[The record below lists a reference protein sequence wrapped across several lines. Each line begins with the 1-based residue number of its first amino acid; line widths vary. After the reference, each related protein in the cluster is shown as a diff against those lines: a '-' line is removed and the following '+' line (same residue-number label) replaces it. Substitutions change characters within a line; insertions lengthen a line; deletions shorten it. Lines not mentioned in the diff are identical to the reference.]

1 MKYLLGVTSVPF
13 DQYPGIFAVTHHRRA
28 DSSRFISS
36 YADGKTN
43 KPELFKFLA
52 RAGQIE
58 SRRQW
63 DLHHIV
69 EGQHF
74 ADVDFT
80 GRLQTMYQK
89 ELPVV
94 LIQKDEH
101 VAYNMLLHVSAT
113 DEMFR
118 DTLPADLLAR
128 SRAAMAAAAQPA
140 QRPALRARV
149 DKLIELYDGA
159 YMSDPVLTQIAG
171 ELRRLLYRPREA
183 PKALRSR
190 TEANRLRR
198 RRRFGQ
204 DLKGSSCTAPATRS

>member
-1 MKYLLGVTSVPF
+1 MLPMKYLLGVQSVPF
-13 DQYPGIFAVTHHRRA
+13 DQFPGIFAVPHHRRA

-36 YADGKTN
+36 YVDGKMH

-74 ADVDFT
+74 ADVDFS
-80 GRLQTMYQK
+80 GRLQAMYQN

-118 DTLPADLLAR
+118 DTLPPDLVAR
-128 SRAAMAAAAQPA
+128 SRAAVAAAAEPA
-140 QRPALRARV
+140 QRPALRSRV
-149 DKLIELYDGA
+149 DRLIELYEGA
-159 YMSDPVLTQIAG
+159 YTSDPVLTRIARNV
-171 ELRRLLYRPREA
+171 L
-183 PKALRSR
+183 
-190 TEANRLRR
+190 TEAKSLVR
-198 RRRFGQ
+198 
-204 DLKGSSCTAPATRS
+204 

>member
-1 MKYLLGVTSVPF
+1 MKYLRGVQAVPF
-13 DQYPGIFAVTHHRRA
+13 EMFPGIWAITHHRRN
-28 DSSRFISS
+28 DSSRLVSS
-36 YADGKTN
+36 YADGKSR
-43 KPELFKFLA
+43 KAELFKFLA
-52 RAGQIE
+52 RTGQIE
-58 SRRQW
+58 ARRQW

-74 ADVDFT
+74 ADVDFG
-80 GRLQTMYQK
+80 GRLQTMYQN

-128 SRAAMAAAAQPA
+128 SRAAMAEAARPG

-149 DKLIELYDGA
+149 DKLIELYEGA
-159 YMSDPVLTQIAG
+159 YMSDPVLTRIA
-171 ELRRLLYRPREA
+171 LNVLTDA
-183 PKALRSR
+183 RS
-190 TEANRLRR
+190 LV
-198 RRRFGQ
+198 G
-204 DLKGSSCTAPATRS
+204 

>member
-1 MKYLLGVTSVPF
+1 MLPMKYLRGLQAVPF
-13 DQYPGIFAVTHHRRA
+13 EMFPGIFAATDHRRG

-43 KPELFKFLA
+43 KAELFRLLA
-52 RAGQIE
+52 RTGQIE

-74 ADVDFT
+74 ADVDFG
-80 GRLQTMYQK
+80 GRLQTMYQN

-101 VAYNMLLHVSAT
+101 VAYNMVLHISAT

-118 DTLPADLLAR
+118 DNLPADLLAR
-128 SRAAMAAAAQPA
+128 SRRAVVDAAQPA
-140 QRPALRARV
+140 LRPDLRARV
-149 DKLIELYDGA
+149 DQFIELYEGV
-159 YMSDPVLTQIAG
+159 YMSDPVLTQIARNVLTDAKSL
-171 ELRRLLYRPREA
+171 LR
-183 PKALRSR
+183 
-190 TEANRLRR
+190 
-198 RRRFGQ
+198 
-204 DLKGSSCTAPATRS
+204 

>member
-1 MKYLLGVTSVPF
+1 MALCIGGILVRGKSKFEPMLPMKYLLGVTSVPF

-159 YMSDPVLTQIAG
+159 YMSDPVLTQIARNV
-171 ELRRLLYRPREA
+171 LTDA
-183 PKALRSR
+183 RSR
-190 TEANRLRR
+190 V
-198 RRRFGQ
+198 
-204 DLKGSSCTAPATRS
+204 S

>member
-1 MKYLLGVTSVPF
+1 MLPMKYLRAVQAVPF
-13 DQYPGIFAVTHHRRA
+13 EMFPGIWAVTHHRRN

-43 KPELFKFLA
+43 KGELFRFLA
-52 RAGQIE
+52 RTGQIE
-58 SRRQW
+58 ARRQW

-74 ADVDFT
+74 ADVDFG
-80 GRLQTMYQK
+80 GRLQTMYQN

-118 DTLPADLLAR
+118 DTLPADLMKR
-128 SRAAMAAAAQPA
+128 SRDAMTAAAQPA

-149 DKLIELYDGA
+149 DKLIELYEGT
-159 YMSDPVLTQIAG
+159 YMSDPVLTQIALNVLTDARSL
-171 ELRRLLYRPREA
+171 LR
-183 PKALRSR
+183 
-190 TEANRLRR
+190 
-198 RRRFGQ
+198 
-204 DLKGSSCTAPATRS
+204 

>member
-1 MKYLLGVTSVPF
+1 MLPTRYLLGVNAVPF
-13 DQYPGIFAVTHHRRA
+13 EMFPGIFAVTHHRHPN
-28 DSSRFISS
+28 SSRFISS

-43 KPELFKFLA
+43 KGQLFAFLA
-52 RAGQIE
+52 RTGQIE

-74 ADVDFT
+74 ADVDFQ
-80 GRLQTMYQK
+80 GRLQTMYQN

-101 VAYNMLLHVSAT
+101 VAYNMVLHISET

-140 QRPALRARV
+140 QHPALRERV
-149 DKLIELYDGA
+149 DRLIELYDGV
-159 YMSDPVLTQIAG
+159 YMSDPVLTQIARNV
-171 ELRRLLYRPREA
+171 LTVA
-183 PKALRSR
+183 KAQVR
-190 TEANRLRR
+190 
-198 RRRFGQ
+198 
-204 DLKGSSCTAPATRS
+204 

>member
-1 MKYLLGVTSVPF
+1 MKYLRGIQAVPF
-13 DQYPGIFAVTHHRRA
+13 DQFPGIWAVTHHRRD

-43 KPELFKFLA
+43 KGGLFRFLA

-58 SRRQW
+58 ARRQW

-74 ADVDFT
+74 ADVDFG
-80 GRLQTMYQK
+80 GRLQAMYQN

-128 SRAAMAAAAQPA
+128 SRQAVADASQPA
-140 QRPALRARV
+140 RRPALRARV
-149 DKLIELYDGA
+149 DKLIELYEGA
-159 YMSDPVLTQIAG
+159 YMTDPVLTQIA
-171 ELRRLLYRPREA
+171 LNVLTDA
-183 PKALRSR
+183 RSLIR
-190 TEANRLRR
+190 
-198 RRRFGQ
+198 
-204 DLKGSSCTAPATRS
+204 

>member
-1 MKYLLGVTSVPF
+1 MDLCIGSVRVRGKGKFEPMLPQKYLLGVRSVPF
-13 DQYPGIFAVTHHRRA
+13 EMFPGMFAVTHHRDA
-28 DSSRFISS
+28 NSSRFISS
-36 YADGKTN
+36 YADGKTQ
-43 KPELFKFLA
+43 KAGLFAFLA
-52 RAGQIE
+52 RTGQIE

-74 ADVDFT
+74 ADIDFG
-80 GRLQTMYQK
+80 GRLQAMYQN

-101 VAYNMLLHVSAT
+101 VAYNMLLHISAT

-128 SRAAMAAAAQPA
+128 SRAAVAAAAQPA

-159 YMSDPVLTQIAG
+159 YMSDPVLTQIARNVLTDARSL
-171 ELRRLLYRPREA
+171 LR
-183 PKALRSR
+183 
-190 TEANRLRR
+190 
-198 RRRFGQ
+198 
-204 DLKGSSCTAPATRS
+204 